1 MAVVPEAVNI
11 LGDCSMYEVKGRRN
25 ILSWSVAIMLL
36 LSVVT
41 VTILG
46 FVRQV
51 IRLFM
56 NTSILVTLKVDPPIL
71 CLLV

>member
-1 MAVVPEAVNI
+1 MVVVPAAVNT
-11 LGDCSMYEVKGRRN
+11 LGDCSKYGVNGRRN
-25 ILSWSVAIMLL
+25 ILRLSVAIMLL

-46 FVRQV
+46 LVRQV

-56 NTSILVTLKVDPPIL
+56 NTSILVTPKVDPPIL